1 MITLLSILEVGNF
14 GGRLAGLGIIALL
27 VGLLIIVISL
37 FSLIV
42 LGIMSASNKEKKY
55 SFKAPLIGVLVGVL
69 LLIAGGCI
77 CGSGI

>member
-1 MITLLSILEVGNF
+1 MKFLEVGRLA
-14 GGRLAGLGIIALL
+14 GDLAGLGIMALL
-27 VGLLIIVISL
+27 IGLLIIIISL